1 MHQYIRLILC
11 LIAIIVHNVAYATK
25 LSRKE
30 YERFSGGTLQADSN
44 ELLLVRDGGGNFY
57 LSVLTDRTQ
66 APPTDTTNSNTVRG
80 LLRSNKGSI
89 VHYITEIPCNII
101 ATLESDAGEAESFVN
116 QIEAGQVPTII
127 SNLPQDAVD
136 VFSDVLNVLTLIPS
150 EIINVAEAAATDV
163 VNIVDEIEDGSITSV
178 LAALPSEVVADI
190 TNAWGDLTDGITNAW
205 NGFTCLFENCPSTD
219 TCGAAQTGAA
229 TTTAGY
235 TPATTTNNAPAAYS
249 ATQSSSP
256 TFTQSTGPNSTQPS
270 LASRSAEWVVGS
282 FLGIAVVGILG
293 VAVLL

>member
-1 MHQYIRLILC
+1 M
-11 LIAIIVHNVAYATK
+11 
-25 LSRKE
+25 KE
-30 YERFSGGTLQADSN
+30 GTFICQS
-44 ELLLVRDGGGNFY
+44 
-57 LSVLTDRTQ
+57 SLTVQ
-66 APPTDTTNSNTVRG
+66 PPPTDTTNSNTVRG

-101 ATLESDAGEAESFVN
+101 ATLESDAGEAEQFVN

-127 SNLPQDAVD
+127 SSLPQDAVD

-163 VNIVDEIEDGSITSV
+163 VSIVDDIEDGSITSV
-178 LAALPSEVVADI
+178 LVALPSELAADV

-205 NGFTCLFENCPSTD
+205 NGFTCFFENCPSTD
-219 TCGAAQTGAA
+219 TCEAA

-235 TPATTTNNAPAAYS
+235 TPATSINNAPAAYS
-249 ATQSSSP
+249 ATQ
-256 TFTQSTGPNSTQPS
+256 TFTQSTGQNSTQPS
-270 LASRSAEWVVGS
+270 LASGSLEWVGGRL
-282 FLGIAVVGILG
+282 LGIAVVGILG